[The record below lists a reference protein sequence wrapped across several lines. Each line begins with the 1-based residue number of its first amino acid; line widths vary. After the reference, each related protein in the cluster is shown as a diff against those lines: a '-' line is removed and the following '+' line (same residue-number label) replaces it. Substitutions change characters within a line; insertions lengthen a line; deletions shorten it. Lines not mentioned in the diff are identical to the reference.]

1 MYLRARY
8 YAPGLGVFPSLD
20 PVEGIPEHASSLNRY
35 SYVAGNTINAVD
47 PTGLCAGAVSAC
59 TLAAVSIIEGPILDI
74 PACSAAFGC
83 LAMRF
88 GLRAVAAAIGAI
100 GSLGQVVPGAV
111 PQPLT
116 GESSEDEVLRYL
128 REVVTSLAQARTQ
141 QLPRGGENPG
151 CHALCPT
158 PYESNLTLP
167 FGGGDF
173 DITCH
178 LACDNGVFEAGAYL
192 ALKGAAGVGFQ
203 LLDNPDGEYKGIFL
217 PAGSRFLTRNE
228 PGQEFN
234 PDALDADMQLYN
246 GYAAFSGGLI
256 LVRQPGEPV
265 NYRGQRLGTFVEE
278 IGHAL
283 VYHSP
288 LCDKVDQ
295 YLDEK
300 IAKTFKYAW
309 VVRSGLPL
317 SYFPGLE
324 SEMRRYRSSGI
335 PHRRNCSGSVN
346 KSFFTGWVGSV
357 IDIPCLDAHLLG
369 HLV

>member
-8 YAPGLGVFPSLD
+8 YLPTLGVFPSLD

-59 TLAAVSIIEGPILDI
+59 ALATASVIDTFILDI

-83 LAMRF
+83 LAMKF

-100 GSLGQVVPGAV
+100 GSLGQVVPGSV

-116 GESSEDEVLRYL
+116 DESSEDEVLRYL
-128 REVVTSLAQARTQ
+128 RDVVTSLAQARTQ

-203 LLDNPDGEYKGIFL
+203 LLDDPYEPTKGVFL

-234 PDALDADMQLYN
+234 QAALDADMQPYN
-246 GYAAFSGGLI
+246 DFSQFPGGLI
-256 LVRQPGEPV
+256 LVRQPGGPE
-265 NYRGQRLGTFVEE
+265 NYRGKRLGTFVEE

-309 VVRSGLPL
+309 VMRSGLPIGD
-317 SYFPGLE
+317 FPGFE
-324 SEMRRYRSSGI
+324 SEMSKYRPSGI

-346 KSFFTGWVGSV
+346 KSFFTGRVGAV
-357 IDIPCLDAHLLG
+357 LEIACLDTNLLR